1 MGHRRRSREF
11 ALQVLFQ
18 LDLAAS
24 SVDAVLQRFW
34 TDREADD
41 DVRRFTGRLVR
52 GVIDDRE
59 AIDRWIADTSE
70 HWRLARM
77 AVVDRNVLRIAV
89 LELQAGETPAA
100 VVIDEAIEVAKRFGG
115 EGSGRFING
124 VLDRIRKRLER
135 EGSDTT
141 PA

>member
-24 SVDAVLQRFW
+24 PVDAVLESFW
-34 TDREADD
+34 TDREADEE
-41 DVRRFTGRLVR
+41 VRLFTERIVQ

-59 AIDRWIADTSE
+59 EIDRRIEETSE
-70 HWRLARM
+70 HWRLKRM
-77 AVVDRNVLRIAV
+77 AVVDRNVLRVAV
-89 LELQAGETPAA
+89 FELQAGETPAA
-100 VVIDEAIEVAKRFGG
+100 VVIDEAIEVAKRFGN
-115 EGSGRFING
+115 EGSGGFING
-124 VLDRIRKRLER
+124 VLDRLRKRLEKETGDR
-135 EGSDTT
+135 P